1 MRSLRA
7 ILRRTSAPRLREPAA
22 SNANQVTAGV
32 ASTAFRSPQSQSLR
46 VHSFV
51 GKLNGPWHKRAL
63 QAFMIIV
70 TAHLAEHLVQ
80 AYQVYVLKWPMH
92 QARGVLGQVFPW
104 LIHSEVLHYG
114 YALIM
119 LVGIWTL
126 SPGFVGRSRTW
137 WLAALVIQFWHHIEH
152 ALLQGQAIAGRTL
165 FGAPV
170 PTSIVQLWIPRLEL
184 HLLYNSLVFVPMIV
198 AMYYHL
204 FPSAPEATGM
214 RCSCALHV
222 GPGTA

>member
-1 MRSLRA
+1 MAGTALT
-7 ILRRTSAPRLREPAA
+7 TSFL
-22 SNANQVTAGV
+22 
-32 ASTAFRSPQSQSLR
+32 
-46 VHSFV
+46 

-70 TAHLAEHLVQ
+70 LAHWAEHLVQ
-80 AYQVYVLKWPMH
+80 AYQVYVLKWPLH
-92 QARGVLGQVFPW
+92 QARGVLGQAFPW

-126 SPGFVGRSRTW
+126 LPGFVGRARTW

-152 ALLQGQAIAGRTL
+152 ALLQGQVIVGRTL
-165 FGAPV
+165 FGAAA
-170 PTSIVQLWIPRLEL
+170 PTSIVQLWIPRVEL
-184 HLLYNSLVFVPMIV
+184 HLFYNTVVFVPMMV

-204 FPSAPEATGM
+204 FPSATDAAGM
-214 RCSCALHV
+214 RCSCSLRPHSA
-222 GPGTA
+222 TT

>member
-1 MRSLRA
+1 MQSLRA
-7 ILRRTSAPRLREPAA
+7 ILSRTSAPPLREPTVGHAHLPA
-22 SNANQVTAGV
+22 GLANTADRSPHALRHG
-32 ASTAFRSPQSQSLR
+32 ASTFLAQ
-46 VHSFV
+46 
-51 GKLNGPWHKRAL
+51 LNGPWHKGTL
-63 QAFMIIV
+63 QAFIVIIV
-70 TAHLAEHLVQ
+70 AHWAEHLVQ
-80 AYQVYVLKWPMH
+80 AYQVYVLHWPLH

-104 LIHSEVLHYG
+104 LVHSEVLHYG

-126 SPGFVGRSRTW
+126 LPGFVGRARTW

-184 HLLYNSLVFVPMIV
+184 HLFYNSLVFIPMLV

-204 FPSAPEATGM
+204 FPSASEAAGM
-214 RCSCALHV
+214 RCSCAIRV
-222 GPGTA
+222 GPGAA